1 MKSPAIRYH
10 GGKFR
15 LASWVLSFFPPH
27 QTYVEPFGGAASVL
41 LQKKQSYAEVYN
53 DLDGDMVN
61 FFRVLRD
68 PVQCARLTELCY
80 LTPFAREE
88 FDLAYEATDDPVE
101 QARRLTIRASMGF
114 GSAGATKGAT
124 GFRVDTRRSY
134 GTAQHIWAKYPAILS
149 QIGQRMQGV
158 LIENRPAMDVA
169 AQHDGV
175 DTLHFFD
182 PPYVL
187 STRDPR
193 ASSPG
198 SKYYRHEMTDEDH
211 VAFLEGANAL
221 EGMAVICGYDSD
233 LYDGHLKNWEK
244 HQTSSRISA
253 GRGAGVRMESLW
265 INRACATALQ
275 RPRAQMEIE

>member
-1 MKSPAIRYH
+1 
-10 GGKFR
+10 
-15 LASWVLSFFPPH
+15 
-27 QTYVEPFGGAASVL
+27 
-41 LQKKQSYAEVYN
+41 
-53 DLDGDMVN
+53 MVN

-88 FDLAYEATDDPVE
+88 FDLAYELTDDPVE
-101 QARRLTIRASMGF
+101 QARRLTVRASMGF

-175 DTLHFFD
+175 DTLHYFD
-182 PPYVL
+182 PPYVME
-187 STRDPR
+187 TRDPR

-198 SKYYRHEMTDEDH
+198 SKYYRHEMTDEMH
-211 VAFLEGANAL
+211 GAFLTDAQKL
-221 EGMAVICGYDSD
+221 EGMVVISGYDCP
-233 LYDGHLKNWEK
+233 LYEAHLGAWEK

-253 GRGAGVRMESLW
+253 GRGAGVREETLW
-265 INRACATALQ
+265 INPACSAALK
-275 RPRAQMEIE
+275 RPRQQADMLEDCNAICDD